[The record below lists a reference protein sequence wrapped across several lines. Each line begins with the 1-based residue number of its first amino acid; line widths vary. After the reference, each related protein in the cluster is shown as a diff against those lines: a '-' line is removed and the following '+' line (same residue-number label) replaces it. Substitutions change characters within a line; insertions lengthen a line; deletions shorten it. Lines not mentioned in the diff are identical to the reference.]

1 MTAIQFPPSIVI
13 YDYKICYENQKLL
26 NGSCKHANDVRQP
39 NNGVFSGKLNA
50 SKKTFDY
57 LFYFHVLRF
66 SSCIENDFY
75 AIKGNLAMRY
85 TTVKLVKIQK
95 TGRKT
100 EDKRYVLQTTQD
112 AFRRYCW
119 LHSSSFE
126 FQLPRST
133 NTVNLIESQETTKG
147 FQLYLYPAYENVVLM
162 W

>member
-1 MTAIQFPPSIVI
+1 MTAIQFPPSI
-13 YDYKICYENQKLL
+13 
-26 NGSCKHANDVRQP
+26 
-39 NNGVFSGKLNA
+39 
-50 SKKTFDY
+50 
-57 LFYFHVLRF
+57 F

-133 NTVNLIESQETTKG
+133 NTVNLIEPQDTTKDTFCKPRKTLFAVTVG